1 MITHKAYQYMPK
13 GWSCIITNKEAQAR
27 VAHNVASSG
36 VMGRPAWA
44 ACRGAVMCPTKA
56 DRPEKG
62 VAVSI

>member
-1 MITHKAYQYMPK
+1 MITHKAYQRMPD
-13 GWSCIITNKEAQAR
+13 GWSCITTDKETQAR
-27 VAHNVASSG
+27 VTHNATSSG

-44 ACRGAVMCPTKA
+44 TCRGAVLRHTKA